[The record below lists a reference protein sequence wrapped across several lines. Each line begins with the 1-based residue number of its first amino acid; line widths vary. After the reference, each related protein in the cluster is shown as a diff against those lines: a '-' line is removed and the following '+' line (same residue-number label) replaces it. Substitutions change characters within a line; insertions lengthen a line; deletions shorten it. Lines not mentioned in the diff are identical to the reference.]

1 MELEISN
8 KTILRI
14 IGLTSA
20 FVGLIYLGT
29 IVWRQIVWLL
39 IAFFFALALEP
50 YVSWLSRFMP
60 KKSRFLALTIVF
72 IFAISLIGFVIAV
85 LTPPLISQISQ
96 FVKDFPSYFSNF
108 LHANNLISN
117 YIRQHFNISQ
127 IISNQQTF
135 VSQAGSAGGWAV
147 GSFVTFISSVAALF
161 TILTFTF
168 FMVLEGPK
176 LLDGFWE
183 IQPASRL
190 EKRKRLLTEMYKTV
204 NGYVNGNL
212 LTSLIATVST
222 MILLFILR
230 IPYAVALG
238 VLVGLIDLIPL
249 IGATLAAI
257 IVILV
262 GLVFGGLVKGLI
274 ILVFF
279 IIYQQIENNILQPI
293 VNSKTVKI
301 SPLITAIAALFGVV
315 LAGFFGALVAVPVAA
330 SLQILIKNYLV
341 THRND

>member
-1 MELEISN
+1 
-8 KTILRI
+8 
-14 IGLTSA
+14 
-20 FVGLIYLGT
+20 
-29 IVWRQIVWLL
+29 
-39 IAFFFALALEP
+39 
-50 YVSWLSRFMP
+50 
-60 KKSRFLALTIVF
+60 
-72 IFAISLIGFVIAV
+72 
-85 LTPPLISQISQ
+85 
-96 FVKDFPSYFSNF
+96 
-108 LHANNLISN
+108 
-117 YIRQHFNISQ
+117 
-127 IISNQQTF
+127 
-135 VSQAGSAGGWAV
+135 
-147 GSFVTFISSVAALF
+147 
-161 TILTFTF
+161 
-168 FMVLEGPK
+168 
-176 LLDGFWE
+176 
-183 IQPASRL
+183 
-190 EKRKRLLTEMYKTV
+190 
-204 NGYVNGNL
+204 
-212 LTSLIATVST
+212 
-222 MILLFILR
+222 LFILR